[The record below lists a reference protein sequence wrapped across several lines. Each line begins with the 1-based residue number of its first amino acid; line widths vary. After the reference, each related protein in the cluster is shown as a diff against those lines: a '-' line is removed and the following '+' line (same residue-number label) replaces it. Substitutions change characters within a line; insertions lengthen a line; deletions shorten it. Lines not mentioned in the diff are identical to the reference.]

1 MNNYQI
7 ITDTAC
13 DIHPAILKEWD
24 VKCAELTFHFVGD
37 DREYTNSEMP
47 ISEFYQYMRDGRVA
61 KTAAV
66 GMEAYQ
72 KCFETV
78 LQEGLDILYIGF
90 ATALSNSCQTAKL
103 IAKDLMEQ
111 YPERKIICIDSRCAS
126 AGQGM
131 LVRLAGERRDAGA
144 DLEDV
149 AEYTRRTL
157 PSLCHWFT
165 VDNLVYLKRGG
176 RVSAASAL
184 AGTLLQI
191 KPVLHVD
198 DEGRLIPV
206 KKIRG
211 RKQSIAAMMERFMQS
226 ALDPKGFY
234 YISHGDCIDDAK
246 LLEDMIFQR
255 TGRRADLITDV
266 GPVIGAHSG
275 PGTLA
280 LFFLGSE
287 R

>member
-1 MNNYQI
+1 MKNYQI
-7 ITDTAC
+7 ISDTGC
-13 DIHPAILKEWD
+13 DLAPELMKQWD
-24 VKCAELTFHFVGD
+24 VLCADMTFRFDGE
-37 DREYTNSEMP
+37 DREYTEADMSNSA
-47 ISEFYQYMRDGRVA
+47 FYQKMRDGGVA

-66 GMEAYQ
+66 SME
-72 KCFETV
+72 KFRKTFVPV
-78 LQEGLDILYIGF
+78 LQAGKDILYIGF

-103 IAKDLMEQ
+103 VAKDLLEEF
-111 YPERKIICIDSRCAS
+111 PDRKIVCIDSRCAS
-126 AGQGM
+126 AGQGL
-131 LVRLAGERRDAGA
+131 LVYYAVQQRDAGL
-144 DLEDV
+144 DLETLADYV
-149 AEYTRRTL
+149 RKTL
-157 PSLCHWFT
+157 PALCHWFT
-165 VDNLVYLKRGG
+165 VDSLVYLKRGG

-211 RKQSIAAMMERFMQS
+211 RKQSIAAMADRFVQS
-226 ALDPKGFY
+226 ALDPKGVYF
-234 YISHGDCIDDAK
+234 ISNGDCPDDAR
-246 LLEDMIFQR
+246 LLESMIVER
-255 TGRRADLITDV
+255 TGRHCELITNI

-280 LFFLGSE
+280 LFFLGRE

>member
-1 MNNYQI
+1 MSEYQI

-13 DIHPAILKEWD
+13 DIYPELLKEWN
-24 VKCAELTFHFVGD
+24 VKCAELTFRFDGE
-37 DREYTNSEMP
+37 DREYANSEMG
-47 ISEFYQYMRDGRVA
+47 IAEFYQYMRDGRVA

-72 KCFETV
+72 KTFEPV
-78 LQEGLDILYIGF
+78 LQEGRDILYIGF

-131 LVRLAGERRDAGA
+131 LVRLAVQQRDAGA
-144 DLEDV
+144 DLETV
-149 AEYTRRTL
+149 ADYTRRTL

-211 RKQSIAAMMERFMQS
+211 RKQSIAAMMERFMQT
-226 ALDPKGFY
+226 ALDPKGVY
-234 YISHGDCIDDAK
+234 YISHGDCLNDAK

-280 LFFLGSE
+280 LFFLGSK

>member
-1 MNNYQI
+1 MGRYQI
-7 ITDTAC
+7 ITDSAC
-13 DIHPAILKEWD
+13 DIAPEILAQWN
-24 VKCAELTFHFVGD
+24 VKYAQLTFHFVGE
-37 DREYTNSEMP
+37 DREYANADMS
-47 ISEFYQYMRDGRVA
+47 IDEFYQYMRDGRVA
-61 KTAAV
+61 QTAAV
-66 GMEAYQ
+66 GMDAYQ
-72 KCFETV
+72 KTFTPV
-78 LQEGLDILYIGF
+78 LEAGDDILYIGF
-90 ATALSNSCQTAKL
+90 ATALSNSTQVAKL
-103 IAKDLMEQ
+103 IGKELMEQ
-111 YPERKIICIDSRCAS
+111 YPERKVICIDSRCAS

-131 LVRLAGERRDAGA
+131 LVYHAVQQRDAGMELDELA
-144 DLEDV
+144 AYVRE
-149 AEYTRRTL
+149 TL
-157 PSLCHWFT
+157 PKICHWFT
-165 VDNLVYLKRGG
+165 VADLVYLKRGG

-198 DEGRLIPV
+198 NEGRLINV

-211 RKQSIAAMMERFMQS
+211 RKQAIAAMAERYAAT
-226 ALDPKGFY
+226 ALNPEGTYF
-234 YISHGDCIDDAK
+234 ISHGDCLGDAK

-255 TGRRADLITDV
+255 FGSRCQLITDV

>member
-1 MNNYQI
+1 MSNFQI

-13 DIHPAILKEWD
+13 DISPELMKKWN
-24 VKCAELTFHFVGD
+24 VKCADMTFHFDGEEKD
-37 DREYTNSEMP
+37 YTEADMA
-47 ISEFYQYMRDGRVA
+47 IDVFYKSMRDGRVA
-61 KTAAV
+61 KTSAV
-66 GMEAYQ
+66 GIESFL
-72 KCFETV
+72 KTFEPV
-78 LQEGLDILYIGF
+78 LQAGSDILYVGF

-103 IAKDLMEQ
+103 VAKDLLEK
-111 YPERKIICIDSRCAS
+111 YPERKIVCIDSRCAS
-126 AGQGM
+126 AGQGL
-131 LVRLAGERRDAGA
+131 LVYLTVQQRDAGL
-144 DLEDV
+144 DLEALADYV
-149 AEYTRRTL
+149 RETL
-157 PSLCHWFT
+157 PGLCHWFT

-184 AGTLLQI
+184 AGTILQI

-198 DEGRLIPV
+198 DQGRLIPV

-211 RKQSIAAMMERFMQS
+211 RKQSIAAMAERYMKT
-226 ALDPKGFY
+226 ALDLQGTYF
-234 YISHGDCIDDAK
+234 ISNGDCPEDAK

-255 TGRRADLITDV
+255 TGRRAELITDI

>member
-1 MNNYQI
+1 MNKFQI

-13 DIHPAILKEWD
+13 DISPELLKQWN
-24 VKCAELTFHFVGD
+24 VLCADMTFHFDGED
-37 DREYTNSEMP
+37 KEYTEAEMS
-47 ISEFYQYMRDGRVA
+47 IDWFYRSMRDGRVA
-61 KTAAV
+61 KTSAV
-66 GMEAYQ
+66 SMESFL
-72 KCFETV
+72 KTFTPV
-78 LQEGLDILYIGF
+78 LEAGLDILYIGF
-90 ATALSNSCQTAKL
+90 ATALSNSCQTARL
-103 IAKDLMEQ
+103 VAKDLMEQ

-126 AGQGM
+126 AGQGL
-131 LVRLAGERRDAGA
+131 LVYFAVQKRDAGLDMEALA
-144 DLEDV
+144 DDV
-149 AEYTRRTL
+149 RKTL
-157 PSLCHWFT
+157 PDLCHWFT

-206 KKIRG
+206 RKIRG
-211 RKQSIAAMMERFMQS
+211 RKQSIAAMAERYEKS
-226 ALDPKGFY
+226 ALNPKGVYF
-234 YISHGDCIDDAK
+234 ISNGDCPDDAR
-246 LLEDMIFQR
+246 LLEEMIFER
-255 TGRRADLITDV
+255 CGKRAELITDI

>member
-1 MNNYQI
+1 MSNYQI

-13 DIHPAILKEWD
+13 DISPALLEKWN
-24 VKCAELTFHFVGD
+24 VRCADMTFHFDGEDKDYTEADMAIDVFYNSM
-37 DREYTNSEMP
+37 RE
-47 ISEFYQYMRDGRVA
+47 GRVA
-61 KTAAV
+61 KTSAV
-66 GMEAYQ
+66 SIESFLQ
-72 KCFETV
+72 TFEPV
-78 LQEGLDILYIGF
+78 LQSGVDILYIGF

-103 IAKDLMEQ
+103 VARDLLEK
-111 YPERKIICIDSRCAS
+111 YPGRKIECIDSRCAS
-126 AGQGM
+126 AGQGL
-131 LVRLAGERRDAGA
+131 LVYFAVQQRDAGL
-144 DLEDV
+144 DLEALADYV
-149 AEYTRRTL
+149 RRTL
-157 PSLCHWFT
+157 PGLCHWFT

-184 AGTLLQI
+184 AGTILQI

-198 DEGRLIPV
+198 DQGRLIPV

-211 RKQSIAAMMERFMQS
+211 RKQSIAAMAERYMS
-226 ALDPKGFY
+226 TALDPKGTYF
-234 YISHGDCIDDAK
+234 ISNGDCPEDAK
-246 LLEDMIFQR
+246 RLEEMIFQR
-255 TGRRADLITDV
+255 TGNRAALITSI

>member
-1 MNNYQI
+1 MGRFQI
-7 ITDTAC
+7 ITDSAC
-13 DIHPAILKEWD
+13 DISPALLAEWN
-24 VKCAELTFHFVGD
+24 VKYAQLTFHFVGE
-37 DREYTNSEMP
+37 DREYANGDMS
-47 ISEFYQYMRDGRVA
+47 IGEFYQYMRDGRVA

-66 GMEAYQ
+66 GMDAYQ
-72 KCFETV
+72 KTFEPV
-78 LQEGLDILYIGF
+78 LQAGDDILYIGF
-90 ATALSNSCQTAKL
+90 ATALSNSSQVAKL
-103 IAKDLMEQ
+103 IGRELMEK
-111 YPERKIICIDSRCAS
+111 YPERKVICIDSRCAS

-131 LVRLAGERRDAGA
+131 LVYYAVQQRDAGLG
-144 DLEDV
+144 LEEL
-149 AEYTRRTL
+149 AEYVRATL
-157 PSLCHWFT
+157 PKICHWFT
-165 VDNLVYLKRGG
+165 VADLVYLKRGG

-198 DEGRLIPV
+198 DEGRLINV

-211 RKQSIAAMMERFMQS
+211 RKQAIGEMMERYMQT
-226 ALDPKGFY
+226 ALDPKGMYF
-234 YISHGDCIDDAK
+234 ISHGDCLDDAK

-255 TGRRADLITDV
+255 TGSRCELITDV

>member
-1 MNNYQI
+1 MKNYQI
-7 ITDTAC
+7 ISDTGC
-13 DIHPAILKEWD
+13 DLAPELMKQWD
-24 VKCAELTFHFVGD
+24 VLCADMTFRFDGE
-37 DREYTNSEMP
+37 DREYTEADMSNSA
-47 ISEFYQYMRDGRVA
+47 FYQKMRDGGVA

-66 GMEAYQ
+66 SME
-72 KCFETV
+72 KFRKTFVPV
-78 LQEGLDILYIGF
+78 LQAGKDILYIGF

-103 IAKDLMEQ
+103 VAKDLLEEF
-111 YPERKIICIDSRCAS
+111 PDRKIVCIDSRCAS
-126 AGQGM
+126 AGQGL
-131 LVRLAGERRDAGA
+131 LVYYAVQQRDAGL
-144 DLEDV
+144 DLESLADYV
-149 AEYTRRTL
+149 RKTL
-157 PSLCHWFT
+157 PALCHWFT
-165 VDNLVYLKRGG
+165 VDSLVYLKRGG

-211 RKQSIAAMMERFMQS
+211 RKQSIAAMADRFVQS
-226 ALDPKGFY
+226 ALDPKGVYF
-234 YISHGDCIDDAK
+234 ISNGDCPDDAR
-246 LLEDMIFQR
+246 LLESMIVER
-255 TGRRADLITDV
+255 TGRHCELITNI

-280 LFFLGSE
+280 LFFLGRE

>member
-1 MNNYQI
+1 MSEYQI

-13 DIHPAILKEWD
+13 DIYPELLKEWN
-24 VKCAELTFHFVGD
+24 VKCAELTFRFDGE
-37 DREYTNSEMP
+37 DREYANSEMG
-47 ISEFYQYMRDGRVA
+47 IAEFYQYMRDGRVA

-72 KCFETV
+72 KTFEPV
-78 LQEGLDILYIGF
+78 LQEGRDILYIGF

-131 LVRLAGERRDAGA
+131 LVRLAVQQRDAGA
-144 DLEDV
+144 DLETV
-149 AEYTRRTL
+149 AAYTRRTL

-211 RKQSIAAMMERFMQS
+211 RKQSIAAMMERFMQT
-226 ALDPKGFY
+226 ALDPKGVY
-234 YISHGDCIDDAK
+234 YISHGDCLNDAK

-280 LFFLGSE
+280 LFFLGSK

>member
-1 MNNYQI
+1 MKNYQI
-7 ITDTAC
+7 ISDTGC
-13 DIHPAILKEWD
+13 DIAPELMKQWD
-24 VKCAELTFHFVGD
+24 VLCADMTFRFDGE
-37 DREYTNSEMP
+37 DREYTEADMSNSA
-47 ISEFYQYMRDGRVA
+47 FYQKMRDGGVA

-66 GMEAYQ
+66 SME
-72 KCFETV
+72 KFRKTFVPV
-78 LQEGLDILYIGF
+78 LQAGKDILYIGF

-103 IAKDLMEQ
+103 VAKDLLEEF
-111 YPERKIICIDSRCAS
+111 PDRKIVCIDSRCAS
-126 AGQGM
+126 AGQGL
-131 LVRLAGERRDAGA
+131 LVYYAVQQRDAGL
-144 DLEDV
+144 DLESLADYV
-149 AEYTRRTL
+149 RKTL
-157 PSLCHWFT
+157 PALCHWFT

-211 RKQSIAAMMERFMQS
+211 RKQSIAAMADRFVQS
-226 ALDPKGFY
+226 ALDPKGVYF
-234 YISHGDCIDDAK
+234 ISNGDCPDDAR
-246 LLEDMIFQR
+246 LLESMIVER
-255 TGRRADLITDV
+255 TGRHCELITNI

>member
-1 MNNYQI
+1 MKNYQI
-7 ITDTAC
+7 ISDTGC
-13 DIHPAILKEWD
+13 DIAPELMKQWD
-24 VKCAELTFHFVGD
+24 VLCADMTFRFDGE
-37 DREYTNSEMP
+37 DREYTEADMSNSV
-47 ISEFYQYMRDGRVA
+47 FYQKMRDGGVA

-66 GMEAYQ
+66 SME
-72 KCFETV
+72 KFRKTFVPV
-78 LQEGLDILYIGF
+78 LQAGKDILYIGF

-103 IAKDLMEQ
+103 VAKDLLEEF
-111 YPERKIICIDSRCAS
+111 PDRKIVCIDSRCAS
-126 AGQGM
+126 AGQGL
-131 LVRLAGERRDAGA
+131 LVYYAVQQRDAGL
-144 DLEDV
+144 DLESLADYV
-149 AEYTRRTL
+149 RKTL
-157 PSLCHWFT
+157 PALCHWFT
-165 VDNLVYLKRGG
+165 VDSLVYLKRGG

-211 RKQSIAAMMERFMQS
+211 RKQSIAAMADRFVQS
-226 ALDPKGFY
+226 ALDPKGVYF
-234 YISHGDCIDDAK
+234 ISNGDCPDDAR
-246 LLEDMIFQR
+246 LLESMIVER
-255 TGRRADLITDV
+255 TGRHCELITNI

>member
-1 MNNYQI
+1 MSSYQI

-13 DIHPAILKEWD
+13 DISPALLEKWN
-24 VKCAELTFHFVGD
+24 VKCADMTFHFDGED
-37 DREYTNSEMP
+37 KDYTEADMS
-47 ISEFYQYMRDGRVA
+47 IYTFYQSMRDGRVA
-61 KTAAV
+61 KTSAV
-66 GMEAYQ
+66 SMESFI
-72 KCFETV
+72 KTFEPV
-78 LQEGLDILYIGF
+78 LQEGTDILYIGF
-90 ATALSNSCQTAKL
+90 ATALSNSCQTARL
-103 IAKDLMEQ
+103 VAKDLAEK
-111 YPERKIICIDSRCAS
+111 YPDRKIICIDSRCAS
-126 AGQGM
+126 AGQGL
-131 LVRLAGERRDAGA
+131 LVYLSVLKRDEGLNLEALAD
-144 DLEDV
+144 
-149 AEYTRRTL
+149 YTRETL

-211 RKQSIAAMMERFMQS
+211 RKQSIAAMADS
-226 ALDPKGFY
+226 YVKTALDPKGIYF
-234 YISHGDCIDDAK
+234 ISNGDCPEDAK
-246 LLEDMIFQR
+246 LLEDMICER
-255 TGRRADLITDV
+255 TGRSCELITNI

-280 LFFLGSE
+280 LFFLGSV

>member
-1 MNNYQI
+1 MSEYQI

-13 DIHPAILKEWD
+13 DIYPELLKEWN
-24 VKCAELTFHFVGD
+24 VKCAELTFRFDGE
-37 DREYTNSEMP
+37 DREYANSEMG
-47 ISEFYQYMRDGRVA
+47 IAEFYQYMRDGRVA

-72 KCFETV
+72 KTFEPV
-78 LQEGLDILYIGF
+78 LQEGRDILYIGF

-131 LVRLAGERRDAGA
+131 LVRLAVQQRDAGA
-144 DLEDV
+144 DLETV
-149 AEYTRRTL
+149 ADYIRRTL

-211 RKQSIAAMMERFMQS
+211 RKQSIAAMMERFMQT
-226 ALDPKGFY
+226 ALDPKGVY
-234 YISHGDCIDDAK
+234 YISHGDCLNDAK

-280 LFFLGSE
+280 LFFLGSK

>member
-1 MNNYQI
+1 MNHYQI

-13 DIHPAILKEWD
+13 DISPELLEQWN
-24 VKCAELTFHFVGD
+24 VQCADMTFHFDGD
-37 DREYTNSEMP
+37 DRDYTEADMS
-47 ISEFYQYMRDGRVA
+47 IGEFYQSMRAGRVA
-61 KTAAV
+61 KTSAV
-66 GMEAYQ
+66 SMESFHRT
-72 KCFETV
+72 FEPV
-78 LQEGLDILYIGF
+78 LKAGKDILYIGF

-103 IAKDLMEQ
+103 VAKDLMEK
-111 YPERKIICIDSRCAS
+111 YPERKIVCIDSRCAS
-126 AGQGM
+126 AGQGLLLYLTVCKRDEGLDM
-131 LVRLAGERRDAGA
+131 EALAD
-144 DLEDV
+144 
-149 AEYTRRTL
+149 YTRRTL
-157 PSLCHWFT
+157 PALCHWFT

-198 DEGRLIPV
+198 DEGRLIPM

-211 RKQSIAAMMERFMQS
+211 RKQSIAAMADRYAKT
-226 ALDPKGFY
+226 ALDPKGIYF
-234 YISHGDCIDDAK
+234 ISNGDCPDDAK
-246 LLEDMIFQR
+246 LLEQMIYER
-255 TGRRADLITDV
+255 TGQRAKLITNI